1 MYAAIKYHMRRNVA
15 VLIVLIRVR
24 GSWSG
29 NHFIAKYPYYG
40 KKLRE
45 ENMKNDK

>member
-29 NHFIAKYPYYG
+29 NHLLLSILIMA
-40 KKLRE
+40 R
-45 ENMKNDK
+45 N